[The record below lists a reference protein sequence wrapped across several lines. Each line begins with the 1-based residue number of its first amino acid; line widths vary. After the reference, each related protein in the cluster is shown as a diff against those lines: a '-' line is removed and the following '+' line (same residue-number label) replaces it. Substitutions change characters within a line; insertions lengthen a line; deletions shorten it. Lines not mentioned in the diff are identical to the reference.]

1 MSNFESPDDM
11 MLQGPKGTRKRSKTV
26 NEMSSK
32 ELQNYAMKYARE
44 NNMSESAA
52 IEMFSSKIKKKQA
65 EESKGKKM
73 SKGGNATKKVPV
85 VTIGVGMAKMKD
97 NKKAEMMGGGMAN
110 KKNHNYATGGMVK
123 SKY

>member
-1 MSNFESPDDM
+1 MANFESPDDM
-11 MLQGPKGTRKRSKTV
+11 MLQSPKGTRKRSKTV

-65 EESKGKKM
+65 EESKGKKL

-97 NKKAEMMGGGMAN
+97 NKKAER
-110 KKNHNYATGGMVK
+110 
-123 SKY
+123 